1 MDFTVKT
8 AQETRCSTTMN
19 ETKSTSIE
27 SEVEKTRPDKMKRV
41 RFSIPA
47 GEDKDLESG
56 HGDFISKEEK
66 TTLQEP
72 EGAGVCWTVVFR
84 IYLVFSIGFGLTY
97 LLFVMLVGP
106 GRTWNLLEHFV
117 NIST

>member
-1 MDFTVKT
+1 MS
-8 AQETRCSTTMN
+8 ETG
-19 ETKSTSIE
+19 STSIE
-27 SEVEKTRPDKMKRV
+27 SEVEKTRPDKMKSV
-41 RFSIPA
+41 RFSNPA

-56 HGDFISKEEK
+56 DGDCLPEKEK
-66 TTLQEP
+66 TTLHEP
-72 EGAGVCWTVVFR
+72 EGAGVCCTVIFR
-84 IYLVFSIGFGLTY
+84 IYLVFSIGFALTY

>member
-1 MDFTVKT
+1 MS
-8 AQETRCSTTMN
+8 ETG
-19 ETKSTSIE
+19 STSIE
-27 SEVEKTRPDKMKRV
+27 SNTEKTRPDTIKSV
-41 RFSIPA
+41 RFSNPA

-56 HGDFISKEEK
+56 DGDCLSKEEK
-66 TTLQEP
+66 TTLSEP

-84 IYLVFSIGFGLTY
+84 IYLVFSVGFSLTY